1 MNKKPNELHESI
13 DEAVKD
19 IADIFRNTG
28 TATDSSEPIGYDLG
42 DWFPKNVCI
51 KCEKVFTGGRS
62 QRMHL
67 KMMHLILGHA
77 PTAHRSHVELVKCG
91 ICLVELNRQ
100 LRKGGYGI
108 VKWDN

>member
-42 DWFPKNVCI
+42 DWFPKNICI
-51 KCEKVFTGGRS
+51 KCKRCS
-62 QRMHL
+62 Q
-67 KMMHLILGHA
+67 
-77 PTAHRSHVELVKCG
+77 E
-91 ICLVELNRQ
+91 EDLNEC
-100 LRKGGYGI
+100 I
-108 VKWDN
+108 

>member
-1 MNKKPNELHESI
+1 MNKQPNELHESR
-13 DEAVKD
+13 DEAVKE
-19 IADIFRNTG
+19 ISSIFRNTG
-28 TATDSSEPIGYDLG
+28 TETDSSEPIGYDLA

-51 KCEKVFTGGRS
+51 KCKKVFKGGRS

-91 ICLVELNRQ
+91 ICLVELNKQ